1 MNHYYFKIST
11 YEQYKMDLLMSEHL
25 QRKMV
30 KRENDL
36 LENPM
41 YNDTNS
47 SNEVKLYESPKRD
60 NMCPQCGQQFL
71 WCPCHLK
78 DK

>member
-11 YEQYKMDLLMSEHL
+11 YEQYKMDLLMAEHI
-25 QRKMV
+25 QRKMI
-30 KRENDL
+30 KQ
-36 LENPM
+36 ENPKH
-41 YNDTNS
+41 NDTNS
-47 SNEVKLYESPKRD
+47 SNEVKLYKSPKRD

-71 WCPCHLK
+71 WCPWHLK

>member
-11 YEQYKMDLLMSEHL
+11 YEQYKMDLLMAEHI
-25 QRKMV
+25 QRKMI
-30 KRENDL
+30 KQ
-36 LENPM
+36 ENPKH
-41 YNDTNS
+41 NDTNS
-47 SNEVKLYESPKRD
+47 SNEVKLYKSPKRD

-71 WCPCHLK
+71 WCSCHLK

>member
-25 QRKMV
+25 QRKMA
-30 KRENDL
+30 K
-36 LENPM
+36 LENPKH
-41 YNDTNS
+41 NDTNS
-47 SNEVKLYESPKRD
+47 SNEAKLYKSPKRD
-60 NMCPQCGQQFL
+60 NMCPQCGQQFH
-71 WCPCHLK
+71 WCICHLK

>member
-25 QRKMV
+25 QRKMA
-30 KRENDL
+30 KQEN
-36 LENPM
+36 NIH
-41 YNDTNS
+41 NDTNS
-47 SNEVKLYESPKRD
+47 SNKVKLYKSPKRD
-60 NMCPQCGQQFL
+60 NMCPQCGQQFH
-71 WCPCHLK
+71 WCTCHLK

>member
-11 YEQYKMDLLMSEHL
+11 YEQYKMDLLMAEHI

-30 KRENDL
+30 KQEN
-36 LENPM
+36 NIH
-41 YNDTNS
+41 NATNS
-47 SNEVKLYESPKRD
+47 SNKVKLYKSPKRD

>member
-11 YEQYKMDLLMSEHL
+11 YEQYKMDLLMAEHI
-25 QRKMV
+25 QRKMI
-30 KRENDL
+30 KQ
-36 LENPM
+36 ENPKH
-41 YNDTNS
+41 NDTNS
-47 SNEVKLYESPKRD
+47 SNEVKLYKSPKRD

>member
-11 YEQYKMDLLMSEHL
+11 YEQYKMDLLMAEHI
-25 QRKMV
+25 QRKMI
-30 KRENDL
+30 KQ
-36 LENPM
+36 ENPKH
-41 YNDTNS
+41 NDTNS
-47 SNEVKLYESPKRD
+47 SNEVKLYESPKR
-60 NMCPQCGQQFL
+60 NIVCSNCGQQFL